1 MCVEEIETRTLCL
14 QCKKTGLRSFT
25 IIVHIVH
32 SDDGDDDDDGGGGG
46 GGGSDEIGRQ
56 TDTAGKAGRQRERY
70 RQTDRQTET
79 EINRQ
84 RKREK

>member
-46 GGGSDEIGRQ
+46 GGGASDRRGGGVVDVVVVLVQLRRSFPRHG
-56 TDTAGKAGRQRERY
+56 AGSFE
-70 RQTDRQTET
+70 
-79 EINRQ
+79 
-84 RKREK
+84 